1 MKRILTRGT
10 LAVALTT
17 ALLANEAAAQTAP
30 FVISDGT
37 PVRLRLRQ
45 NISSADAQVGQT
57 VDFELIDEIIV
68 NGITVA
74 PRGAAA
80 LATVTDAKAKGRL
93 GKGGRLNVNIDH
105 LRLASGEKT
114 ALRAVKDVK
123 GGGHTGA
130 MTGAIV
136 ATSLVFFPAAPLF
149 LLMKGKDITIPQG
162 TQITAYVNGEV
173 KLDMARFTHQQQ
185 PAPAYAGPA
194 APQAQPQ
201 PASVALVSYQQQPT
215 APAPH
220 INGYAA
226 ARPGMTND
234 DVVDLKA
241 AGFSDEVIISKIKT
255 SAPAFR
261 VETNDLM
268 RLKRQGVSQPVIAAM
283 IERGGAAH

>member
-1 MKRILTRGT
+1 MKRIMRRGT
-10 LAVALTT
+10 LAVALAT
-17 ALLANEAAAQTAP
+17 ALLANEATAQTAP
-30 FVISDGT
+30 FVIPDGT

-45 NISSADAQVGQT
+45 NLSSADAQVGQT
-57 VDFELIDEIIV
+57 VDFELIDEIII
-68 NGITVA
+68 NGVTVA

-80 LATVTDAKAKGRL
+80 LATVTEAKAKGRL
-93 GKGGRLNVNIDH
+93 GKGGKLNVNIDH

-114 ALRAVKDVK
+114 ALRAVKDVR

-173 KLDMARFTHQQQ
+173 KLDLARFTHQQQ
-185 PAPAYAGPA
+185 PAPAYTGPA
-194 APQAQPQ
+194 MPQQQPQ
-201 PASVALVSYQQQPT
+201 PAPVALVSYQQPQP
-215 APAPH
+215 PAQ

-226 ARPGMTND
+226 APRAGMTND
-234 DVVDLKA
+234 DVVDLRA
-241 AGFSDEVIISKIKT
+241 AGFSDEVIISKIRT
-255 SAPAFR
+255 SAPGFR

-283 IERGGAAH
+283 IERSGSAH

>member
-1 MKRILTRGT
+1 
-10 LAVALTT
+10 
-17 ALLANEAAAQTAP
+17 
-30 FVISDGT
+30 
-37 PVRLRLRQ
+37 
-45 NISSADAQVGQT
+45 
-57 VDFELIDEIIV
+57 V

-80 LATVTDAKAKGRL
+80 LATVTEAKAKGRM
-93 GKGGRLNVNIDH
+93 GKGGKLNVNIDH

-162 TQITAYVNGEV
+162 TQITGYVNGEV

-185 PAPAYAGPA
+185 TAPVYAGPA
-194 APQAQPQ
+194 ASQQPQ
-201 PASVALVSYQQQPT
+201 PAAVALVSYQQQSA
-215 APAPH
+215 APAPQ
-220 INGYAA
+220 INGYPA

-255 SAPAFR
+255 SAPGFR

-283 IERGGAAH
+283 IERSGSAH

>member
-1 MKRILTRGT
+1 MKRLLMRGT
-10 LAVALTT
+10 LAVALAA
-17 ALLANEAAAQTAP
+17 ALLADEAAAQTAP
-30 FVISDGT
+30 FVIPDGT

-45 NISSADAQVGQT
+45 NLSSADAQVGQT
-57 VDFELIDEIIV
+57 VDFELIDEIII

-74 PRGAAA
+74 PRGSAAF
-80 LATVTDAKAKGRL
+80 ATVTEAKSKGRL
-93 GKGGRLNVNIDH
+93 GKGGKLNVNIDH

-114 ALRAVKDVK
+114 ALRAVKDVQ

-173 KLDMARFTHQQQ
+173 KLDMARFQHQQQ

-194 APQAQPQ
+194 VPQ
-201 PASVALVSYQQQPT
+201 QQQPT
-215 APAPH
+215 PVALVAYQQSAPAPQM
-220 INGYAA
+220 NGYAA
-226 ARPGMTND
+226 PRAGMTND
-234 DVVDLKA
+234 EVVDLRA
-241 AGFSDEVIISKIKT
+241 AGFSDDVIISKIRA

-261 VETNDLM
+261 VETTDLM

-283 IERGGAAH
+283 IERSGSAH